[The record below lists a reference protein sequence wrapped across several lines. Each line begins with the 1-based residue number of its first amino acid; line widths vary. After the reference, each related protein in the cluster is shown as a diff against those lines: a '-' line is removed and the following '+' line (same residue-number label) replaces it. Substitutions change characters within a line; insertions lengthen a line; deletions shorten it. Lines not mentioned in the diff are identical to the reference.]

1 MLDLRQAS
9 RVHTNKKVDLK
20 LWEPLLQRLQTF
32 KDQVKTG
39 NKADDSIS
47 KILALEEEIVE
58 NLTEEIKLLEI
69 LQNFFLTCLVD
80 LNLDNLIRQS
90 FVRIIE
96 PRSNLDNPIRFTSG
110 LTHAVNID
118 VWLDNIEDIANI
130 YIKVRGS

>member
-1 MLDLRQAS
+1 M
-9 RVHTNKKVDLK
+9 
-20 LWEPLLQRLQTF
+20 
-32 KDQVKTG
+32 
-39 NKADDSIS
+39 
-47 KILALEEEIVE
+47 E

-130 YIKVRGS
+130 YIKVGGS